1 MLQSV
6 AMRYFSIFSWIVK
19 VSFSFYKNNCFM
31 GKPTQHVKSALR
43 TAKKIAL
50 AAGSSVAIGAY
61 QTLQREA
68 YNSGGNASQA
78 FLNSVKRKLSFQSG
92 VSGGAVK
99 SRKMGKGVMYTP
111 TSKGGRRKRVTT
123 GRAAGFIARG
133 KKRPSR
139 NVGIIQKNVRLGVS
153 KSFEYG
159 TVSATTNARIRY
171 IGHSS
176 ASVTQMREVFWMAF
190 VKFIALRMGIPFNT
204 WDDEIYHVQTGDSF
218 TLTYNPTPVG
228 SGAVF
233 QDESAACNSASTW
246 RDLATF
252 FNVNI
257 PQTKQVRFIR
267 LEFIPGLTVNAEPTR
282 LPWKLI
288 RLEYASISIDCKSAL
303 KIQNRSVTVAA
314 DNEANDIDNVPLVGR
329 SYEGNGMGPVFRKSK
344 FLANTTGVENNY
356 SFASD
361 KYAVIDGTEYLAGS
375 PVRELAEPPL
385 PMQLYSCTASGK
397 VRMQP
402 GDVKTSLI
410 MYHLGGKLDNVW
422 NKLGAFN
429 DPDYSLP
436 KVQGSFGKYRLYA
449 VEKMVDCI
457 APSAENAIR
466 IGIEC
471 QVDVSATVR
480 ARDSTFTSPEYATFI
495 YTPPA

>member
-1 MLQSV
+1 MAKS
-6 AMRYFSIFSWIVK
+6 
-19 VSFSFYKNNCFM
+19 
-31 GKPTQHVKSALR
+31 TQYVKSALR

-50 AAGSSVAIGAY
+50 AAGSSAAIGAY

-68 YNSGGNASQA
+68 YNSGGNATQA
-78 FLNSVKRKLSFQSG
+78 FLNSAKRRLQFQSG
-92 VSGGAVK
+92 GATKV
-99 SRKMGKGVMYTP
+99 RKTGKGVMYTP

-123 GRAAGFIARG
+123 GRAAGFIGRG

-139 NVGIIQKNVRLGVS
+139 NVATIQKNIRLGVS

-159 TVSATTNARIRY
+159 TVSATTLAKIRY

-176 ASVTQMREVFWMAF
+176 ASVLQMRELFWMAF
-190 VKFIALRMGIPFNT
+190 VKFISIRMGIPFNT
-204 WDDEIYHVQTGDSF
+204 WDDEIYRVQTGDSF
-218 TLTYNPTPVG
+218 ELTFNQTPVG

-233 QDESAACNSASTW
+233 ENESAACNTASTW
-246 RDLATF
+246 RELANF
-252 FNVNI
+252 FNINI

-267 LEFIPGLTVNAEPTR
+267 MEFQPGLTVNAAETR
-282 LPWKLI
+282 MPWKLI

-303 KIQNRSVTVAA
+303 KIQNRSVTVAS

-361 KYAVIDGTEYLAGS
+361 KYAVIDGTEYLGADAI
-375 PVRELAEPPL
+375 RELSEPPL

-410 MYHLGGKLDNVW
+410 TYHLGGKLDNVW
-422 NKLGAFN
+422 NKLGSFN
-429 DPDYSLP
+429 ADDYSLP

-480 ARDSTFTSPEYATFI
+480 ARDSTFTSPDYSTFI